1 MAENKDSSAK
11 PKADLPDNE
20 LERIRELIKIM
31 KDNDLVEVEI
41 KHGNDRISLK
51 RSGPQQPVATAKMLE
66 KTTVNQHAVE
76 PSDTRAA
83 EAAASQQEDLEQ
95 IKSPLVGTFYVA
107 PSPDSEPYVQVGSA
121 VGPQTVVCIVEAMKV
136 LNEIKAEINGTIVE
150 ILATNGQAI
159 EYGQVLF
166 RVKPD

>member
-11 PKADLPDNE
+11 PKADAQDND
-20 LERIRELIKIM
+20 LQRIRELIKIM

-41 KHGNDRISLK
+41 RHGDDKISLK
-51 RSGPQQPVATAKMLE
+51 RSGPQQPVLSAKMLE
-66 KTTVNQHAVE
+66 KATVNQQAVE
-76 PSDTRAA
+76 PSDTRAV

-121 VGPQTVVCIVEAMKV
+121 VGPQAARTKAAATRKV
-136 LNEIKAEINGTIVE
+136 INTAVRFIFAPPILNRSELHQIG
-150 ILATNGQAI
+150 
-159 EYGQVLF
+159 
-166 RVKPD
+166 R